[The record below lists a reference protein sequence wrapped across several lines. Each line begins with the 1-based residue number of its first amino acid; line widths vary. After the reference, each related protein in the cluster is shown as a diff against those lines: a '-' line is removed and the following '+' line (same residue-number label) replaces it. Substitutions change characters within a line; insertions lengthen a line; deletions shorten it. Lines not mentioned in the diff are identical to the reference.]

1 VHAVADSKR
10 FKKLLIAFF
19 KKHKLVGV
27 QCNKVHMSIIYN
39 SAEEVIVQDAHTD
52 FEFKKANTL
61 RGCELLHVSRSFI
74 SQSDNQKLSNQISN
88 LYDKRCSKITIQNI

>member
-1 VHAVADSKR
+1 MLKIIFTILIS
-10 FKKLLIAFF
+10 LIANETFA
-19 KKHKLVGV
+19 VCSSV
-27 QCNKVHMSIIYN
+27 AIDDNSRII
-39 SAEEVIVQDAHTD
+39 SLAKDFADQAD

>member
-1 VHAVADSKR
+1 MLKIIFTIFIS
-10 FKKLLIAFF
+10 LIANETFA
-19 KKHKLVGV
+19 VCSSV
-27 QCNKVHMSIIYN
+27 AIDDNSRII
-39 SAEEVIVQDAHTD
+39 SLAKDFADQAD

-88 LYDKRCSKITIQNI
+88 LYDKRCSKINIQNI

>member
-1 VHAVADSKR
+1 MLKIIFTILIS
-10 FKKLLIAFF
+10 LIANETFA
-19 KKHKLVGV
+19 VCSSV
-27 QCNKVHMSIIYN
+27 SIDDN
-39 SAEEVIVQDAHTD
+39 SRIISLAKDFADQAD
-52 FEFKKANTL
+52 FEFKKANTF

>member
-1 VHAVADSKR
+1 MPKIIFTIFLA
-10 FKKLLIAFF
+10 LIASEAFA
-19 KKHKLVGV
+19 VCSSV
-27 QCNKVHMSIIYN
+27 AIDDNSRII
-39 SAEEVIVQDAHTD
+39 SLAKDFADQAD

>member
-1 VHAVADSKR
+1 MLKIIFTIFIS
-10 FKKLLIAFF
+10 LIANETFA
-19 KKHKLVGV
+19 VCSSV
-27 QCNKVHMSIIYN
+27 AIDDNSRII
-39 SAEEVIVQDAHTD
+39 SLAKEFADQAD

>member
-1 VHAVADSKR
+1 MLKIIFTIFIS
-10 FKKLLIAFF
+10 LIANETFA
-19 KKHKLVGV
+19 VCSSV
-27 QCNKVHMSIIYN
+27 AIYDNSRII
-39 SAEEVIVQDAHTD
+39 SLAKDFADQAD

>member
-1 VHAVADSKR
+1 MLKIIFTIFIS
-10 FKKLLIAFF
+10 LIANETFA
-19 KKHKLVGV
+19 VCSSV
-27 QCNKVHMSIIYN
+27 AIDDNSRII
-39 SAEEVIVQDAHTD
+39 SLAKDFADQAD

-88 LYDKRCSKITIQNI
+88 LYDKRCSKITIQNL

>member
-1 VHAVADSKR
+1 MLKIIFTILIS
-10 FKKLLIAFF
+10 LIANETFA
-19 KKHKLVGV
+19 VCSSV
-27 QCNKVHMSIIYN
+27 AIDDN
-39 SAEEVIVQDAHTD
+39 SRMISLAKDFADQAD

>member
-1 VHAVADSKR
+1 MLKIIFTIFIS
-10 FKKLLIAFF
+10 LIANETFA
-19 KKHKLVGV
+19 VCSSV
-27 QCNKVHMSIIYN
+27 AIDDNSRII
-39 SAEEVIVQDAHTD
+39 SLAKDFADQAD

>member
-1 VHAVADSKR
+1 MLKIIFTILIS
-10 FKKLLIAFF
+10 LIANETFA
-19 KKHKLVGV
+19 VCSSV
-27 QCNKVHMSIIYN
+27 AIEDNSRII
-39 SAEEVIVQDAHTD
+39 SLAKDFADQAD